1 MNNSGYGKNY
11 TVSVSKD
18 GDDWQE
24 TSVVT
29 DSDGMV
35 DILRF
40 DPVNARYV
48 KVSDITAGGGKTVT
62 VYDFGVYRSAYAAT
76 DGTDS
81 GERIDMSE
89 TDDDETVP
97 EAKKSIIRKKR
108 KVVRKGSPD
117 MYYEYIETWVIV
129 LGVVGGVLLIAGAVA
144 AIILIKKKRG
154 KKVKTE
160 KE

>member
-1 MNNSGYGKNY
+1 M
-11 TVSVSKD
+11 
-18 GDDWQE
+18 
-24 TSVVT
+24 
-29 DSDGMV
+29 
-35 DILRF
+35 
-40 DPVNARYV
+40 
-48 KVSDITAGGGKTVT
+48 
-62 VYDFGVYRSAYAAT
+62 YRSAYAAT

-97 EAKKSIIRKKR
+97 ETKKSIIRKKR

-117 MYYEYIETWVIV
+117 IYYEYIETWVIV

-154 KKVKTE
+154 KKIKME